1 MEIKESIAELRQM
14 LQAPRRPVDTW
25 YGRHVMRTG
34 SIFLTRIAIERG
46 LTPNQITLA
55 SLIAGILSAVFF
67 LSGAWLLGIL
77 FLNLWYLLD
86 HVDGEVA
93 RYTKASSN
101 SGFFFDTV
109 INFIVEPLIFLG
121 IGCGLSGWM
130 ADRWLGLAVLAA
142 FGSLFLGLIPMCE
155 DAVILISSRKA
166 GKLPRVESQAQ
177 AAPSQPPSLTRRLFS
192 FWHLSITFPSA
203 ILSLTVFYAVS
214 FLIGL
219 PRVYVMQIFL
229 IYYAV
234 SVTVIWIAQ
243 LFQQI
248 HSRKLDK
255 VIF

>member
-1 MEIKESIAELRQM
+1 MESIRELRHQ
-14 LQAPRRPVDTW
+14 LQDPRRSVDTW
-25 YGRHVMRTG
+25 YGRHVMRAG

-67 LSGAWLLGIL
+67 SSQAWLFGIL

-121 IGCGLSGWM
+121 IGCGLSGWT
-130 ADRWLGLAVLAA
+130 ANPWLGLAVLAA
-142 FGSLFLGLIPMCE
+142 FSSLFLGLIPMCE
-155 DAVILISSRKA
+155 DSVIFISCRKA
-166 GKLPRVESQAQ
+166 GKLPQ
-177 AAPSQPPSLTRRLFS
+177 AAPQAKTEAEPKDQPSLIRRFFS
-192 FWHLSITFPSA
+192 FWHLSITFPSV
-203 ILSLTVFYAVS
+203 ILSLTIFYAVS
-214 FLIGL
+214 FLIGM
-219 PRVYVMQIFL
+219 PRVSAIQIYL
-229 IYYAV
+229 CYYAV
-234 SVTVIWIAQ
+234 SVTVVWIAQ
-243 LFQQI
+243 LYHKI
-248 HSRKLDK
+248 HSRKLDQ